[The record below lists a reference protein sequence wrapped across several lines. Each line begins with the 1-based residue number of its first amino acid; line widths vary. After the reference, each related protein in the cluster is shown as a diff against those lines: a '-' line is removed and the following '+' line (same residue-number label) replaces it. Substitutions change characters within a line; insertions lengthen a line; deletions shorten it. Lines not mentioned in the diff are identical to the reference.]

1 MDEYPE
7 VRKIADANAG
17 EHPGFAG
24 ESRVVLRHLP
34 RVARLRSGFGSGLC
48 AFQ

>member
-7 VRKIADANAG
+7 VRKIAEANPG
-17 EHPGFAG
+17 ERLGFAG
-24 ESRVVLRHLP
+24 KSRVVLRHLP
-34 RVARLRSGFGSGLC
+34 GVARLRSEFGSGLC